1 MNQHKKYSRKN
12 NAAIS
17 IGGRE
22 FNVLNLYKYGVLFNG
37 NRVDE
42 SVTKVPTGE
51 LEGRSFHIDK
61 NILGEYINNNYLTS
75 DVIDEITVLERL
87 LYRHNNNIKELL
99 KNAEGKNVEN
109 VLSRHNDRFFE
120 CHSQYVYRIK

>member
-1 MNQHKKYSRKN
+1 LDILFSKKQDWDHIVSTDLFLLTKFEHESTQEILKKN

-75 DVIDEITVLERL
+75 DVI
-87 LYRHNNNIKELL
+87 
-99 KNAEGKNVEN
+99 
-109 VLSRHNDRFFE
+109 
-120 CHSQYVYRIK
+120 